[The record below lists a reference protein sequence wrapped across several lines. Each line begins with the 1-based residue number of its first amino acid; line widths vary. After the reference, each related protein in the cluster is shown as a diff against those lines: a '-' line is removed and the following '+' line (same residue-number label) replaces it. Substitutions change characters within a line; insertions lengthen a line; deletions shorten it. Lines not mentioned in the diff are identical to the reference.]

1 MFTSSVSINLPNWA
15 CLITFN
21 TMNLIGIKMLKTIP
35 EVIAQARQSLN
46 TITAADAAEKCKNEN
61 GIIIDVREPA
71 EFADKAAN
79 NTINIPRGLLEM
91 QMLQMHPDENLVIFI
106 HCATGARATFA
117 AEQLKRVGYKNVW
130 VVTCMLNEV
139 CCAF

>member
-1 MFTSSVSINLPNWA
+1 
-15 CLITFN
+15 
-21 TMNLIGIKMLKTIP
+21 MLKTIP

-46 TITAADAAEKCKNEN
+46 TITASDAAKKCKHEN

-71 EFADKAAN
+71 EFAERAGS

-91 QMLQMHPDENLVIFI
+91 KMLQMYPDENLAIFI

-117 AEQLKRVGYKNVW
+117 AEQLNRVGYNNVW
-130 VVTCMLNEV
+130 VVTCMLDDV
-139 CCAF
+139 CCVF